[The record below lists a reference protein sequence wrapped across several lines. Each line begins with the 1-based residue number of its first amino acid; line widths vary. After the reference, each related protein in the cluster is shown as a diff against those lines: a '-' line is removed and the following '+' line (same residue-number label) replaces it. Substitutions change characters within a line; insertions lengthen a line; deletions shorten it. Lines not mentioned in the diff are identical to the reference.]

1 MTYHLQ
7 FFRQWLRDV
16 GVDDVETDGSL
27 DHAKALAQATLEK
40 LARERTSRFR
50 PRTAFVVDGETRQV
64 LAAFRL
70 TDAGPVELPS
80 ASASPLRSAAAPP
93 RLRVVEDVPTAAKS

>member
-16 GVDDVETDGSL
+16 GVEDIAAEGSL
-27 DHAKALAQATLEK
+27 DHAKALAQVTLET

-50 PRTAFVVDGETRQV
+50 PRTAYVVDGETREI
-64 LAAFRL
+64 LAAYRL
-70 TDAGPVELPS
+70 TDAGPVALPPVSRPTMKGPS
-80 ASASPLRSAAAPP
+80 AIA
-93 RLRVVEDVPTAAKS
+93 RLRVVDDSPVAKS